1 MPPATPPSV
10 RDESPPTQPS
20 QPSQPTEPSQP
31 LVHAPSHLPAHAAPL
46 PARGGTVLITGASS
60 GIGRGL
66 ALEYARRGAHLA
78 LLARRAAELDSLA
91 SDVRALGGDALC
103 IPVDVRDTA
112 AVAEAVRRADHE
124 LGSLDRVIANAG
136 RGDTRLST
144 RLTWD
149 EVESIID
156 VNIRGAMATLVAAI
170 PIFLAQQRGHLVGV
184 SSLAGLR
191 GLPMS
196 AAYSA
201 SKAALSTFLESLR
214 VDLAPAGIR
223 VTDVQPGFVATPF
236 NEKVPYKTP
245 FMWPVDKTARHI
257 VRRLDR
263 APAVVAFP
271 WPVAFVTRFSR
282 LLPAWIYDRVAR
294 AGAPRIA

>member
-1 MPPATPPSV
+1 VAPAS
-10 RDESPPTQPS
+10 
-20 QPSQPTEPSQP
+20 
-31 LVHAPSHLPAHAAPL
+31 AP
-46 PARGGTVLITGASS
+46 GGTVLITGASS

-91 SDVRALGGDALC
+91 SEVRALGGDALC
-103 IPVDVRDTA
+103 IPVDVRDTG
-112 AVAEAVRRADHE
+112 AVAEAVRRADRE

-136 RGDTRLST
+136 RGDTRIST

-149 EVESIID
+149 EVEGLID

-236 NEKVPYKTP
+236 NQNVPYKTP
-245 FMWPVDKTARHI
+245 FMWSVDKTARHV

-271 WPVAFVTRFSR
+271 WPVVFATRFAR
-282 LLPAWIYDRVAR
+282 LLPAWVYDRVAR
-294 AGAPRIA
+294 ASAPRIA